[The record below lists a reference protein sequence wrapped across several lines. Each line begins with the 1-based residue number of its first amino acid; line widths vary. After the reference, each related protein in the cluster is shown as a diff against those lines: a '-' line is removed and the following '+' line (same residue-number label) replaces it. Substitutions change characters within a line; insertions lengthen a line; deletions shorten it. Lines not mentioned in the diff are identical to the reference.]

1 MPMEHIYPSISDW
14 PIFKLSEKR
23 TEFVEAINR
32 HCFLKYQSLQNEDLK
47 RILERV
53 TYQERNRTKSET
65 WEVDPPNEAVFWNR
79 LSARLNEETKGKSA
93 SEERVILDEILR
105 AIINRY
111 SVEIVGSFKI
121 KTFLFAR
128 RFLAVFFNIIL
139 NPFKGKY
146 IGRLWTSKEH
156 VAEKMRVFGPLDRI
170 RKLAKDHVLILTPT
184 HSSNLDSLLIGY
196 MLDIKTGLPGF
207 SYGAGLNLFN
217 SSVAA
222 YFMNRLGA
230 YRVDR
235 RKKNHVYL
243 EALKSMSQLSII
255 DGTNSLFFPGG
266 TRSRSNHLE
275 SQIKLGLLGTAIQAQ
290 RTLAEQKD
298 ERKVIVVPLVL
309 CNHFVLEAKPMI
321 EQFLKNEGKE
331 RYMRRNDTPSGIF
344 NMMRYLL
351 SFFKVDTEAVFSFG
365 EPMDVFGHSIGT
377 NGESLD
383 GKGNKIDVEDYFK
396 IDDSVTLDNQRE
408 SEYTKILGG
417 HINRSF
423 AKYSVILHSQMVAYA
438 AFKYLANTI
447 PHSDVYDILKL
458 NPKSV
463 SFNESVLV
471 EIIAQLKSLLIQKE
485 QEGVLKL
492 DDKLRQMSAEMILE
506 DGMNHLGIYHI
517 KKPLKRNRK
526 KQLIS
531 GDLKLLYFYHN
542 RLDSYELG
550 GELYWKKALSF
561 QPSVNREEIV
571 I

>member
-1 MPMEHIYPSISDW
+1 MEHIYSSLSEW
-14 PIFKLSEKR
+14 PIFKLSER
-23 TEFVEAINR
+23 RAEFIESINR
-32 HCFLKYQSLQNEDLK
+32 HCLLKYQLTQNDELK

-53 TYQERNRTKSET
+53 IYQERNRTKSET
-65 WEVDPPNEAVFWNR
+65 WDVDPPNEAVFWNR
-79 LSARLNEETKGKSA
+79 LSSRLNEETKGKSI

-121 KTFLFAR
+121 KTFFFAR
-128 RFLAVFFNIIL
+128 RFLAVFFNVVF

-146 IGRLWTSKEH
+146 LGRFWTSKDH
-156 VAEKMRVFGPLDRI
+156 VAEKMRLYGPLDKI
-170 RKLAKDHVLILTPT
+170 RNLAKDHVVILTPT
-184 HSSNLDSLLIGY
+184 HSSNLDSILIGY
-196 MLDIKTGLPGF
+196 MLDIKTGLPSF

-217 SSVAA
+217 SSIVA

-243 EALKSMSQLSII
+243 ESLKSMSQLSII

-290 RTLAEQKD
+290 RSLAEQKD
-298 ERKVIVVPLVL
+298 NRKVIIVPLVL
-309 CNHFVLEAKPMI
+309 CNHFVLEAKSLI
-321 EQFLKNEGKE
+321 EQYLKNEGKE
-331 RYMRRNDTPSGIF
+331 RYMRRNDTPKGF
-344 NMMRYLL
+344 YNMLKYIL
-351 SFFKVDTEAVFSFG
+351 SFYKVDSEAVFSFG
-365 EPMDVFGHSIGT
+365 EPMDVFGHQIGPE
-377 NGESLD
+377 GQSLD
-383 GKGNKIDVEDYFK
+383 SKGNQIAVEDYFK
-396 IDDSVTLDNQRE
+396 VDDMVTLDNQRE

-417 HINRSF
+417 YINKSF

-447 PHSDVYDILKL
+447 PHSDIYDILKL
-458 NPKSV
+458 DPRKI

-485 QEGVLKL
+485 QEGVLIL
-492 DDKLRQMSAEMILE
+492 DTMIKQMKAEQILE
-506 DGMNHLGIYHI
+506 EGMKQMGIYHI
-517 KKPLKRNRK
+517 RKPLTRHRK
-526 KQLIS
+526 KSIIS

-550 GELYWKKALSF
+550 SELYWKKALSF